1 MSASKE
7 FKVGIFVIV
16 SVSLGLGS
24 VIALGSGTMFK
35 ETAII
40 ETSTTDS
47 VNGLQIGSPVKYRG
61 VPIGEV
67 DAIAF
72 ADRFYN
78 EQGTDDESFDFA
90 SPVVIRMKVRLDVFG
105 PEQTSLFTKDL
116 EGGVARGLRARL
128 TSAGLTGGLFVDLD
142 LNDPTQFVAVMPRYT
157 PEYPYVPSA
166 PSNLDQLIDRIGV
179 IAANLSE
186 VDFASIGSSLQ
197 RTIEDVDGVVNRR
210 VDPMLTEAKDFIAEL
225 RASNERV
232 QKILADPAIEKTM
245 ADISAISADVRGLVG
260 DGSGDLREGIAEVPK
275 MMKAAREAAEKLDAI
290 LASPKLAG
298 ILDGLEKTS
307 GELPA
312 TVAEYRAIG
321 RQVQEFLASE
331 SYELRQ
337 LIEALR
343 QTAENLEE
351 LSTSAKNDLGQTI
364 FGDSP
369 PRLAPGEP
377 VPGGK
382 R

>member
-16 SVSLGLGS
+16 SVALGLGS

-35 ETAII
+35 ETATT

-67 DAIAF
+67 TAIAF
-72 ADRFYN
+72 ADRYYT
-78 EQGTDDESFDFA
+78 EQGTDDERFDFA

-105 PEQTSLFTKDL
+105 PEQTTLFTKDL
-116 EGGVARGLRARL
+116 ENGVARGLRARL

-142 LNDPTQFVAVMPRYT
+142 LNDPTQFVAVNPRYT
-157 PEYPYVPSA
+157 PDFPYVPSA
-166 PSNLDQLIDRIGV
+166 PSRLDQLIDRIQV
-179 IAANLSE
+179 ITANLSE
-186 VDFASIGSSLQ
+186 VDFASIGSSLHK
-197 RTIEDVDGVVNRR
+197 TIEDVDGIVNRR
-210 VDPMLTEAKDFIAEL
+210 VDPMLADAKDFITEL

-232 QKILADPAIEKTM
+232 QKILSDPAIEKTM
-245 ADISAISADVRGLVG
+245 ADISAISGDVRGILG
-260 DGSGDLREGIAEVPK
+260 EGSADLRAGIAEVPR
-275 MMKAAREAAEKLDAI
+275 MMQAAREAAERLETI

-321 RQVQEFLASE
+321 RQVQDFLASE

-351 LSTSAKNDLGQTI
+351 LSAGAKNDLGQTI
-364 FGDSP
+364 FGDAP
-369 PRLAPGEP
+369 PRLAPGAP
-377 VPGGK
+377 TPGGK